1 MLRIIDSLDERVLR
15 GESFEPT
22 IIKSGS
28 IDILDENNKSLFS
41 IRDMGDGTIEING
54 GIRGVLVVPR
64 ASNSIWVKRYT
75 FRLAE

>member
-1 MLRIIDSLDERVLR
+1 MRIIDSLDERVLHAQP
-15 GESFEPT
+15 FEP
-22 IIKSGS
+22 IIIESGS

-41 IRDMGDGTIEING
+41 IRDMGDGMIEING

-64 ASNSIWVKRYT
+64 ASNSIWVRRYT